1 MAKYLKIDDVFKAL
15 ADPTRRRILQLL
27 EGRELTAGEIAA
39 QFDISAPSMSHHFS
53 VLKQADLVASRR
65 GGQQIYYSL
74 NTTVFQEVIAA
85 VLELLPAA
93 NPEKE
98 IAWKPDTQT

>member
-1 MAKYLKIDDVFKAL
+1 MFKAL

-27 EGRELTAGEIAA
+27 EGRELTAGELAE
-39 QFDISAPSMSHHFS
+39 QFAISAPSMSHHFS

-74 NTTVFQEVIAA
+74 NTTVFQEVLAA
-85 VLELLPAA
+85 VMELLPATEMKA
-93 NPEKE
+93 EEEPL
-98 IAWKPDTQT
+98 WKPGTQT